1 MNSAVRPSFKENLL
15 KSVLADPVKKNVQ
28 NALPK
33 LILTITFWKNYK
45 NNTTDTNYFTNFF
58 TKCLCDE

>member
-1 MNSAVRPSFKENLL
+1 MHEIHT
-15 KSVLADPVKKNVQ
+15 KNVATLRNAQ

-33 LILTITFWKNYK
+33 LTLTITFWKNYK
-45 NNTTDTNYFTNFF
+45 NNARDTNYFTNFF